1 MKSDYRIRS
10 LRANFSK
17 RGWVWSSQVQ
27 SGPVRSRERLTF
39 LWPWL
44 LENIGK
50 PGPDDDHLS
59 GERQS
64 STTDCGSF
72 STNSLITTVY
82 TIDTLCLRWVGRIL
96 FHGGPVHPLALLPK
110 QKGPAK
116 HGPGAISGS
125 CFNQVLKFGSSD
137 EALNAQSPRMGFATF
152 TPAIFKPLED
162 RG

>member
-17 RGWVWSSQVQ
+17 RGWVWSMGPVRSSQVQ
-27 SGPVRSRERLTF
+27 SGPALFKKSGMVNSGCVVTRRERLTF
-39 LWPWL
+39 LPWL
-44 LENIGK
+44 LENH
-50 PGPDDDHLS
+50 DLHDHLS

-72 STNSLITTVY
+72 STNSLTTPVY
-82 TIDTLCLRWVGRIL
+82 TIYTLCLRWVGRIL
-96 FHGGPVHPLALLPK
+96 FHGGPVHTLALLPK

-125 CFNQVLKFGSSD
+125 CFNQGCPEIWIK
-137 EALNAQSPRMGFATF
+137 
-152 TPAIFKPLED
+152 
-162 RG
+162 